1 MYIPHIHDITD
12 MINVIRIYNFYN
24 MISWNIS
31 LSDIYFKYFSL
42 SLIVCVAVV
51 FQSLSCVW
59 LFVTPWTAAHQASRS
74 ITISQS
80 LLKPMSIQLVMPSNH
95 LIFCRPLLLL
105 PSIFP
110 SIRVYS
116 KVSALHIMWPK
127 YWSFSFHIF
136 SLWAKVVLKK
146 SLFDFIFQIR
156 FCYIRLNGFPI

>member
-1 MYIPHIHDITD
+1 MPHIHDITD

-24 MISWNIS
+24 MISWNIN

-51 FQSLSCVW
+51 FQSLSRVW
-59 LFVTPWTAAHQASRS
+59 LFVTLWTAAHQASRS

-116 KVSALHIMWPK
+116 KFQLFTSGGQSTGASASTYFHFEPS
-127 YWSFSFHIF
+127 WSWKKAYLILFS
-136 SLWAKVVLKK
+136 
-146 SLFDFIFQIR
+146 R
-156 FCYIRLNGFPI
+156 